1 MVAAPTKHL
10 KQAGTLPRYP
20 YVGRVEVLYQALYLI
35 SDKSYDSYPSHN
47 RALPYVA
54 CAWVT
59 SSQKIF
65 GPVRFPR
72 EVKPTDRVYDLTSR
86 PLLQSHHRTPQ
97 LQAQLAN
104 RSFFASS
111 NPIFRHAC
119 QENRRPERQPTLSSA
134 QGLLQINI
142 RCVDFF

>member
-1 MVAAPTKHL
+1 MIPTQPQQGL
-10 KQAGTLPRYP
+10 AICGLR
-20 YVGRVEVLYQALYLI
+20 VGDVQ
-35 SDKSYDSYPSHN
+35 SKN
-47 RALPYVA
+47 
-54 CAWVT
+54 
-59 SSQKIF
+59 F

-72 EVKPTDRVYDLTSR
+72 EVEPTDRVYDLTSR

-104 RSFFASS
+104 RSSFASS

-142 RCVDFF
+142 RCVDFL